1 MMDNINQAVDNIV
14 SVYGGGGGGGRGVA
28 YMGVVIGC
36 RRQQLLERSRHPSD
50 GGQQSNM
57 IFRKQEDMPSIA
69 QPKLKP

>member
-14 SVYGGGGGGGRGVA
+14 SVYGGVA